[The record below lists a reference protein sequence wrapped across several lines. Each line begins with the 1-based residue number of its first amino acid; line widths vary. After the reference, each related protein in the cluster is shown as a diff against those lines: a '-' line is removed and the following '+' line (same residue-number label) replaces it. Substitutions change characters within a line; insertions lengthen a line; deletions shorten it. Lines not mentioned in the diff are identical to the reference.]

1 MKARREAARRRAAR
15 GARRSGL
22 AALVA
27 LALPLAAAP
36 EPPNPYLH
44 GAAVL
49 GVDGVPAGP
58 SVAERLEEIRARLQA
73 ALVYPPIARRRGLE
87 GTSRIQFVI
96 GPDGRAK
103 DVRTAASS
111 GHALLDRAAE
121 RCAADAGELPRILG
135 RLEVPI
141 RFSLEAERR
150 RGRAL
155 PSS

>member
-1 MKARREAARRRAAR
+1 MTGGGRLARAA
-15 GARRSGL
+15 L
-22 AALVA
+22 AAAVTLGIAVG
-27 LALPLAAAP
+27 AAP
-36 EPPNPYLH
+36 EPPNPYLE

-73 ALVYPPIARRRGLE
+73 ALVYPPLARRRGLE

-96 GPDGRAK
+96 GPDGRAR
-103 DVRTAASS
+103 DVSTSASS
-111 GHALLDRAAE
+111 GYPVLDRAAE
-121 RCAADAGELPRILG
+121 RCAADAGELPRLLG

-141 RFSLEAERR
+141 RFSLEEELR

-155 PSS
+155 PAS